1 MSDSPVA
8 VTRPPLLG
16 EHTAELLH
24 ALCGVD
30 PDEVER
36 LREQGVV

>member
-1 MSDSPVA
+1 

-16 EHTAELLH
+16 EHTADLLRV
-24 ALCGVD
+24 LCGID

-36 LREQGVV
+36 LRSDGIV